1 MINVVKLQHGRL
13 SRSQKLRWQDFVR
26 RAGTSGGSTVHP
38 RGTRGAYLTSTFSRR
53 HARHINFSAGNIVQD
68 RVTSKSREEISTK
81 ISIWVLMRKVLRF
94 LSARFSQSKV
104 VQGVILEKLHDP
116 DASHCSPGCLTYR
129 SCRHMIMLAEACCR
143 DRFAGYRRSA
153 PAP

>member
-1 MINVVKLQHGRL
+1 MVACQGHKSCAGRIL
-13 SRSQKLRWQDFVR
+13 SAGQA
-26 RAGTSGGSTVHP
+26 RAGGLQYIRVEHVEPTLSYE
-38 RGTRGAYLTSTFSRR
+38 YLFTE
-53 HARHINFSAGNIVQD
+53 ARTPYQFLGNSVQD